1 MKALFIL
8 VAVAAT
14 SYVGYS
20 YSTSDGESCMV
31 CPMTGEPLMTSTES
45 ESGACCAFCTADD
58 EAMLTSVE
66 CEASATCSQAESSCC
81 SKGDDAMLTSVSDE
95 ECHGKCEKGCC
106 KDKEAAANQ
115 EEIVTE
121 SAEGEEEVSAVV
133 AETE

>member
-20 YSTSDGESCMV
+20 YSASDGESCLV
-31 CPMTGEPLMTSTES
+31 CPMTGESLLTSTES
-45 ESGACCAFCTADD
+45 ESGSCCAFCAADNK
-58 EAMLTSVE
+58 AILTSVE
-66 CEASATCSQAESSCC
+66 GEDSAACSEAKSSCC

-95 ECHGKCEKGCC
+95 ECHGNCEKGCC
-106 KDKEAAANQ
+106 KDKEAAASQ